1 MFSIRFFIKK
11 LIFLIGSYILYRTKP
26 TITYNYLQ
34 LSKMSTTEQ
43 TKRVYKKQPLV
54 LKKFLD
60 SDSKKLLIKFTKSVP
75 KTAKKMYEK
84 NAKEA
89 AKQKAKEDKE
99 AAKQAIKDEKQ
110 AAKDEKKA
118 AKEAAKQAIKDE
130 KLAAKNEKKA
140 AKEAA
145 KLAAKNEKKAANT
158 AGNIMS
164 VINLDTAKAAQET
177 LVDEA
182 KKQITEELQ
191 TEAYVTADD
200 LVAQANIEIEPKK
213 VTNKKRGRPRKSDIE
228 INVNIV

>member
-1 MFSIRFFIKK
+1 
-11 LIFLIGSYILYRTKP
+11 
-26 TITYNYLQ
+26 
-34 LSKMSTTEQ
+34 MSTTEQ